1 MSETVRHTRG
11 MAMHG
16 PTDSVT
22 PGAQRQA
29 RVTDQPHTKYR
40 ASHSYKVL
48 PLNYKRAGLLSSTGT
63 QAHLL

>member
-11 MAMHG
+11 TAMHD

-29 RVTDQPHTKYR
+29 GVTDQPHTKYR
-40 ASHSYKVL
+40 ASHSCKVL
-48 PLNYKRAGLLSSTGT
+48 PLNYKRVDLLSSIGT